1 MKLIIVGIGWAGEA
15 HFRAVGALQP
25 QGVDCRVAALVDVDA
40 DHLAR
45 QASELGVKAT
55 FTDLP
60 SALEACPEAD
70 AVVLSTPHHLH
81 REAAEQAAAA
91 GRHVLVE
98 KPIALTLEDADAMI
112 QACDQAGT
120 TLMVAE
126 SARYSRATLAMA
138 DAIAAG
144 KIGQVLSGRI
154 NPITRGRH
162 TYAYPGR
169 RAWLADPAVGGS
181 GIWMLNGIHHMSVAR
196 ALLGEPTRIYA
207 RQVRSDK
214 FTSPLEATIVALL
227 SFTGGA
233 EATMTVSAELHGYKR
248 LGDTAIFG
256 SDGTMLLR
264 RGEPAELEIYT
275 DDGRETIE
283 CAEDAADEASGAFV
297 RQMREFMASVAGSR
311 EPLTGGR
318 SERRTLRAIL
328 GGYESVRTGQ
338 PVDLTA

>member
-15 HFRAVGALQP
+15 HFRAARALQH
-25 QGVDCRVAALVDVDA
+25 QGADCQVAALVDVDA

-45 QASELGVKAT
+45 MAAELGVNAT

-60 SALEACPEAD
+60 SSLEACREAD
-70 AVVLSTPHHLH
+70 AVVLCTPHHLH

-91 GRHVLVE
+91 GKHVLVE
-98 KPIALTLEDADAMI
+98 KPMALTLTDADAMI
-112 QACDQAGT
+112 RACDRAGT

-126 SARYSRATLAMA
+126 SARYRRATLAMC
-138 DAIAAG
+138 DALAAG
-144 KIGQVLSGRI
+144 RIGQVLSGRI

-162 TYAYPGR
+162 TFAYPGR
-169 RAWLADPAVGGS
+169 RAWLADPAVCGG
-181 GIWMLNGIHHMSVAR
+181 GIWMLNGIHHMAVAR
-196 ALLGEPTRIYA
+196 GLLGEPTRIYA

-214 FTSPLEATIVALL
+214 FQSPLEATIVALL
-227 SFTGGA
+227 SFAGGA
-233 EATMTVSAELHGYKR
+233 EVTMTVSAELHGYKR
-248 LGDTAIFG
+248 FGDTAIFG
-256 SDGTMLLR
+256 SDGTLFLR
-264 RGEPAELEIYT
+264 RGEPMELEIYT

-283 CAEDAADEASGAFV
+283 CTEDAPDGAAGAFV
-297 RQMREFMASVAGSR
+297 RQMQEFMASVAENR